1 MERVNL
7 FLRNGSCCWRVMALH
22 EPERLLHVIRND
34 IYPLTERLVA
44 EGNNLFGA
52 AVLAG
57 PNLDVVVVGS
67 NRREEDPTLHG
78 ETATIH
84 AFYALLVRPDPA
96 ETVFLSTHQP
106 CPMCAAALAWCGFR
120 KIFYLFDYEET
131 ARDFAMP
138 GDIEIMEELFGAKA
152 LRHENAFFKMVPIR
166 DLAAQSPSREALFR
180 EIESIKTLYK
190 GLKVKGV
197 NRKEG

>member
-1 MERVNL
+1 MEWN
-7 FLRNGSCCWRVMALH
+7 WRVVFLDEA
-22 EPERLLHVIRND
+22 ERLLHVIRYD

-57 PNLDVVVVGS
+57 PNLDVVVTGS

-78 ETATIH
+78 EIATIH
-84 AFYALLVRPDPA
+84 AFYRLPNRPDPG

-106 CPMCAAALAWCGFR
+106 CPMCAAALAWCGFKEIR
-120 KIFYLFDYEET
+120 YLFDYRET

-138 GDIEIMEELFGAKA
+138 GDLAILEELFGAQA
-152 LRHENAFFKMVPIR
+152 LRHENAFFRMVPIR
-166 DLAAQSPSREALFR
+166 ELAEKSPRRESLLR
-180 EIESIKTLYK
+180 EVESIKTLYK

-197 NRKEG
+197 NRREG

>member
-1 MERVNL
+1 MLGMILPRGVI
-7 FLRNGSCCWRVMALH
+7 FLRD
-22 EPERLLHVIRND
+22 PERLLHVIRHD
-34 IYPLTERLVA
+34 IYPVTERLVA

-78 ETATIH
+78 EIATIH
-84 AFYALLVRPDPA
+84 AFYALPQRPDPA
-96 ETVFLSTHQP
+96 ETVFLSTHEP

-120 KIFYLFDYEET
+120 EVYFLFDYRET

-138 GDIEIMEELFGAKA
+138 GDLEILRELFGASS
-152 LRHENAFFKMVPIR
+152 LRHENAFFKMVPVR
-166 DLAAQSPSREALFR
+166 QLAEKSSDREVLLK
-180 EIESIKTLYK
+180 EIDSIKALYRN
-190 GLKVKGV
+190 LKVKGV

>member
-1 MERVNL
+1 MDE
-7 FLRNGSCCWRVMALH
+7 A
-22 EPERLLHVIRND
+22 ERLLSVIRND

-57 PNLDVVVVGS
+57 PNLDVVVTGS

-78 ETATIH
+78 EIATIH
-84 AFYALLVRPDPA
+84 AFYRLPVRPDPA

-120 KIFYLFDYEET
+120 EIRYLFDYRET
-131 ARDFAMP
+131 ALDFAMP
-138 GDIEIMEELFGAKA
+138 GDLAILEELFGAKS
-152 LRHENAFFKMVPIR
+152 LRHENAFFRMVPIR
-166 DLAAQSPSREALFR
+166 TLAEKSPDRELLLK
-180 EIESIKTLYK
+180 EIASIKALYR

>member
-1 MERVNL
+1 MDE
-7 FLRNGSCCWRVMALH
+7 A
-22 EPERLLHVIRND
+22 ERLLSVIRYD

-57 PNLDVVVVGS
+57 PNLDVVVTGS

-78 ETATIH
+78 EIATIH
-84 AFYALLVRPDPA
+84 AFYRLPVRPDPA

-120 KIFYLFDYEET
+120 EIRYLFDYRET
-131 ARDFAMP
+131 ALDFAMP
-138 GDIEIMEELFGAKA
+138 GDLAILEELFGAKS
-152 LRHENAFFKMVPIR
+152 LRHENAFFRMVPIR
-166 DLAAQSPSREALFR
+166 TLAEKSPGRELLLK
-180 EIESIKTLYK
+180 EIASIKALYR

>member
-1 MERVNL
+1 M
-7 FLRNGSCCWRVMALH
+7 C

-57 PNLDVVVVGS
+57 PSLDVVVTGS

-84 AFYALLVRPDPA
+84 AFYRLPNRPDPG

-120 KIFYLFDYEET
+120 KIFYLFDYRET
-131 ARDFAMP
+131 ALDFAMP
-138 GDIEIMEELFGAKA
+138 GDLAVLEELFGAKA
-152 LRHENAFFKMVPIR
+152 LRHENAFFSMVPIR
-166 DLAAQSPSREALFR
+166 ELAEKSPRREALLG
-180 EIESIKTLYK
+180 EIDSIKALYK

-197 NRKEG
+197 NRREE

>member
-1 MERVNL
+1 MEPYGRVI
-7 FLRNGSCCWRVMALH
+7 FLNEL
-22 EPERLLHVIRND
+22 ERFLHVIRHD

-57 PNLDVVVVGS
+57 PDLDVVVAGS

-78 ETATIH
+78 EIATIH
-84 AFYALLVRPDPA
+84 AFYRLPNRPDPA

-120 KIFYLFDYEET
+120 KIFYLFGYRET
-131 ARDFAMP
+131 ALDFAMP
-138 GDIEIMEELFGAKA
+138 GDLQVLEELFGAKA
-152 LRHENAFFKMVPIR
+152 LRHENAFFRMVPIR
-166 DLAAQSPSREALFR
+166 ELAEKSPDRAVLLK
-180 EIESIKTLYK
+180 EIDSIKALYK
-190 GLKVKGV
+190 SLKVKGV
-197 NRKEG
+197 NRGEG

>member
-1 MERVNL
+1 VI
-7 FLRNGSCCWRVMALH
+7 FLC

-57 PNLDVVVVGS
+57 PDLEVVVAGS

-84 AFYALLVRPDPA
+84 AFYRLPNRPDPG

-106 CPMCAAALAWCGFR
+106 CPMCAAALAWCGFKEIR
-120 KIFYLFDYEET
+120 YLFDYRET
-131 ARDFAMP
+131 AEDFAMP
-138 GDIEIMEELFGAKA
+138 GDLAILEELFGAQA
-152 LRHENAFFKMVPIR
+152 LRHENSFFRMVPIR
-166 DLAAQSPSREALFR
+166 ELAEKSPRRGSLLR
-180 EIESIKTLYK
+180 EIESIKDLYR

-197 NRKEG
+197 NREEG

>member
-1 MERVNL
+1 MLGMILPRGVI
-7 FLRNGSCCWRVMALH
+7 FLRD
-22 EPERLLHVIRND
+22 PERLLHVIRHD
-34 IYPLTERLVA
+34 IYPVTERLVA

-78 ETATIH
+78 EIATIH
-84 AFYALLVRPDPA
+84 AFYALPQRPDPA
-96 ETVFLSTHQP
+96 ETVFLSTHEP

-120 KIFYLFDYEET
+120 EVYFLFDYRET

-138 GDIEIMEELFGAKA
+138 GDLEILRELFGASS
-152 LRHENAFFKMVPIR
+152 LRHENAFFKMVPVR
-166 DLAAQSPSREALFR
+166 FLAEGSPKREELLR
-180 EIESIKTLYK
+180 EIDSIKALYRN
-190 GLKVKGV
+190 LKVKGV

>member
-1 MERVNL
+1 M
-7 FLRNGSCCWRVMALH
+7 C

-34 IYPLTERLVA
+34 IYPVTERLVA

-52 AVLAG
+52 AVLDG

-78 ETATIH
+78 EIATIH
-84 AFYALLVRPDPA
+84 AFYSLPNRPDPA
-96 ETVFLSTHQP
+96 ETVFLSTHEP

-120 KIFYLFDYEET
+120 EIYFLFDYRET
-131 ARDFAMP
+131 AEDFAMP
-138 GDIEIMEELFGAKA
+138 GDLAVLEELFGAKE
-152 LRHENAFFKMVPIR
+152 LRHENAFFRMVPIR
-166 DLAAQSPSREALFR
+166 ELAEKSPRRESLLG
-180 EIESIKTLYK
+180 EIESIKALYK

-197 NRKEG
+197 NRREG

>member
-1 MERVNL
+1 MDWK
-7 FLRNGSCCWRVMALH
+7 WRVIGMC
-22 EPERLLHVIRND
+22 EPERLLHVIRHD

-44 EGNNLFGA
+44 QGNNLFGA

-84 AFYALLVRPDPA
+84 AFYALPVRPDPA

-120 KIFYLFDYEET
+120 KIFYLFGYEET

-138 GDIEIMEELFGAKA
+138 GDLAILEELFGAKA
-152 LRHENAFFKMVPIR
+152 LRHENAFFRMVPIR
-166 DLAAQSPSREALFR
+166 GLVEKSPRREALLR
-180 EIESIKTLYK
+180 EIDSIKALYK
-190 GLKVKGV
+190 GLNVKGV
-197 NRKEG
+197 NRTEG